1 MLAIV
6 ATDKKLS
13 LKKRLKATMF
23 VEDVAE
29 FARVILTTTEMTF
42 PCGWYRIQLLLFCQ
56 LAAIT
61 GNRPGALLKL
71 RFRDLKLTLI
81 RDPNGGRPR
90 LFIYLR
96 PEFTKAFLGAKE
108 S

>member
-1 MLAIV
+1 
-6 ATDKKLS
+6 
-13 LKKRLKATMF
+13 
-23 VEDVAE
+23 
-29 FARVILTTTEMTF
+29 MTF

-71 RFRDLKLTLI
+71 CFRDLKLTLI
-81 RDPNGGRPR
+81 RDSNGGRPR

-96 PEFTKAFLGAKE
+96 PEFTKAFLSEKE
-108 S
+108 SPYRLKDLSYINDIPCVRALEDTKQARKRI